1 MPIEHLGRFCRM
13 LPFLLKNA
21 LVLFLPL
28 QSQSKESLSVPLFI
42 FKLHFSLKIVNM
54 ILENIIAKLSI
65 TNKEKNNLRIEKF
78 NAGDNCRAYGLF
90 KIDFPNFTQAD
101 WMRCPVERRKKYVI
115 LSRLKLKEFQ
125 ENVENRENID
135 FKKRKINIEND
146 ESRKKQKICH
156 F

>member
-1 MPIEHLGRFCRM
+1 
-13 LPFLLKNA
+13 
-21 LVLFLPL
+21 
-28 QSQSKESLSVPLFI
+28 
-42 FKLHFSLKIVNM
+42 
-54 ILENIIAKLSI
+54 
-65 TNKEKNNLRIEKF
+65 
-78 NAGDNCRAYGLF
+78 
-90 KIDFPNFTQAD
+90 
-101 WMRCPVERRKKYVI
+101 MRCPVERRKKYVI